1 MGGLVTTRIAHFSDT
16 HVLAIGNASLNQ
28 FLNKRITGA
37 VNLILNR
44 SRHYRTEVFEAV
56 LDAISAEKADHVVC
70 TGDLVN
76 LALKAEFEKVR
87 ELLGKHFAP
96 GELTIVPGNHDYY
109 VKEAMELAH
118 FEEMFRDYL
127 PQPKGNEDIYP
138 FVRHLDSVAIIG
150 LCSAVEQPFFYA
162 GGRIGAS
169 QLEAMESL
177 HRDPAVRDKFKIVL
191 VHHPLVPDPERRLE
205 FTRRL
210 EDANAFIEMLWTLE
224 DDAPDMVLN
233 GHNHRYRRCYLPG
246 TSVINVQAA
255 SASRFGGKHPAE
267 YNMYEIDDGILQTIK
282 RRIYDPDT
290 NAFTEAIAYDHRVA
304 TVRTGI

>member
-1 MGGLVTTRIAHFSDT
+1 MTTRIAHFSDT

-37 VNLILNR
+37 ANLILNR

-56 LDAISAEKADHVVC
+56 LDAISSQNADHVVC

-76 LALKAEFEKVR
+76 LALKAEFEKVKM
-87 ELLGKHFAP
+87 LLAQHFEP
-96 GELTIVPGNHDYY
+96 GELTLVPGNHDYY

-127 PQPKGNEDIYP
+127 PASEIPGESYP
-138 FVRHLDSVAIIG
+138 FLRVLDSVALIG
-150 LCSAVEQPFFYA
+150 LCSAVEQPFFFA
-162 GGRIGAS
+162 GGRIGAT
-169 QLEAMESL
+169 QLEEMKRL
-177 HRDPAVRDKFKIVL
+177 HQDPRIKDKFKIVL

-210 EDANAFIEMLWTLE
+210 EDANAFIETLWSLE

-255 SASRFGGKHPAE
+255 SASRFGGKYPAE
-267 YNMYEIDDGILQTIK
+267 YNIYEIDDGVLKSIN
-282 RRIYDPDT
+282 RHIYDPDS
-290 NAFTEAIAYDHRVA
+290 NGFTDVVAYDHRTTLA
-304 TVRTGI
+304 PSGL

>member
-1 MGGLVTTRIAHFSDT
+1 MTTRIAHFSDT

-28 FLNKRITGA
+28 FVNKRITGA
-37 VNLILNR
+37 ANLILNR

-87 ELLGKHFAP
+87 ALLGQHFAP

-118 FEEMFRDYL
+118 FGEMFCDYL
-127 PQPKGNEDIYP
+127 PEPKGDANTYP
-138 FVRHLDSVAIIG
+138 FMRVLDSVAIIG
-150 LCSAVEQPFFYA
+150 LCSAIEQPFFFA
-162 GGRIGAS
+162 GGRIGAK
-169 QLEAMESL
+169 QLEAMKSL
-177 HRDPAVRDKFKIVL
+177 HRDPAVQDKFKIVL

-210 EDANAFIEMLWTLE
+210 EDANDFIEALWSLE
-224 DDAPDMVLN
+224 DDAPGLVLN

-255 SASRFGGKHPAE
+255 SASRFGGKYPAE
-267 YNMYEIDDGILQTIK
+267 YNIYEIDDGILKTIE
-282 RRIYDPDT
+282 RRVY
-290 NAFTEAIAYDHRVA
+290 NAESLSLIH
-304 TVRTGI
+304 I

>member
-1 MGGLVTTRIAHFSDT
+1 VATRIAHFSDT

-37 VNLILNR
+37 ANLILNR
-44 SRHYRTEVFEAV
+44 ARHYRTEVFEAV
-56 LDAISAEKADHVVC
+56 LDAISSQKADHVVC

-87 ELLGKHFAP
+87 ELLAKHFEP
-96 GELTIVPGNHDYY
+96 GALTIVPGNHDYY

-127 PQPKGNEDIYP
+127 PASEVAEQSYP
-138 FVRHLDSVAIIG
+138 FLKVLDSVAIIG
-150 LCSAVEQPFFYA
+150 LCSAVEQPFFFA

-169 QLEAMESL
+169 QLDEMKRL
-177 HRDPAVRDKFKIVL
+177 HQDPRVKDKFKIVL

-210 EDANAFIEMLWTLE
+210 EDANAFIETLWSLE
-224 DDAPDMVLN
+224 GDAPDMVLN

-255 SASRFGGKHPAE
+255 SASRFGGKYPAE
-267 YNMYEIDDGILQTIK
+267 YNIYEIDDGILKSIN
-282 RRIYDPDT
+282 RHIYDPDS
-290 NAFTEAIAYDHRVA
+290 NGFTDVVAYDHRTAVSP
-304 TVRTGI
+304 

>member
-1 MGGLVTTRIAHFSDT
+1 MTTRIAHFSDT
-16 HVLAIGNASLNQ
+16 HVLAIGNASLSK
-28 FLNKRITGA
+28 FFNKRITGA
-37 VNLILNR
+37 ANLILNR
-44 SRHYRTEVFEAV
+44 SRHYRTEVFETV
-56 LDAISAEKADHVVC
+56 LEAISAEKVDHVVC

-87 ELLGKHFAP
+87 ELLSRHFAP
-96 GELTIVPGNHDYY
+96 GELTLIPGNHDYY

-127 PQPKGNEDIYP
+127 PEPAVSGQTYP
-138 FVRHLDSVAIIG
+138 FVRVLDSVAIIG
-150 LCSAVEQPFFYA
+150 LCSAVEQPIFFA

-169 QLEAMESL
+169 QLEAMKAI
-177 HRDPAVRDKFKIVL
+177 HRDPALKDKFKIVL

-210 EDANAFIEMLWTLE
+210 EDANAFIETLWALE

-255 SASRFGGKHPAE
+255 SASKFGGKHPAE
-267 YNMYEIDDGILQTIK
+267 YNVYEIDGGVLQSIE
-282 RRIYDPDT
+282 RNIYDT
-290 NAFTEAIAYDHRVA
+290 QSNGFTEVIAYDHRA
-304 TVRTGI
+304 STVRTGA